1 MTILCFRIVLLSLAV
16 SAAWSQQPPVR
27 SPEVTPGGMVTFR
40 LNAPKA
46 TDVTVSGEFMKGTKA
61 LQKDENGVWS
71 VTVGPIAPEIYYYN
85 YTIDGVRTIDPH
97 NPDVKTGSTP
107 STISSILEVKGSSA
121 AIYDGQSVPHG
132 EIRTNWYESKSLKTL
147 RRLTVY
153 TPPGYDADTQV
164 RYPVLYLFHGAN
176 ADETAWTR
184 LGHVNLILDN
194 LLASRRAKPF
204 VVVMPFGYG
213 VPPGTQ
219 GNDVAFSRDL
229 TEDVIPFV
237 QSRYRVSTDRAQRAI
252 FGLSMGG
259 GQSLS
264 IGLSHLDLFSYIG
277 GFSSGLR
284 PADFAKTFAS
294 VVSNP
299 QAINEQLKLLW
310 IGCGNDDGAMANN
323 RAFSEFLKEHKIK
336 HTFRESEGAH
346 TWMVWRRYLHEVAPM
361 LFQEAQTADL
371 EHLPGNGLTQHPFLY
386 CGEWQNRSTSQ
397 QVMQIVRGGK
407 VVWSYTNPLKG
418 ELGDCSLLA
427 NGNILFSRQFGA
439 SEITPDHKVVWNY
452 DGPPGTEIHTTW
464 PVDQDRVLIMQ
475 NGNPAKALV
484 IRKSSNQIEKELV
497 LPTRVPTG
505 THGQFR
511 HIRMTPAG
519 NFLVA
524 HLDLGK
530 VVEYSPDG
538 KELWSVAAP
547 SAWAAVRLKNGN
559 TLISGNQ
566 RGWVREVNPKG
577 ETVWEINK
585 DDLPG
590 MPLYT
595 VQEVSRLANGN
606 TLINNWAGSAPQSEW
621 PYTVQLIEI
630 TPDKKVVWALRDW
643 NTLGPASSTQLLD
656 EPGVKR

>member
-61 LQKDENGVWS
+61 FQKDENGVWS
-71 VTVGPIAPEIYYYN
+71 VTVGPIEPEIYYYN
-85 YTIDGVRTIDPH
+85 FTIDGVRTIDPH

-107 STISSILEVKGSSA
+107 STISSVLEVKGSSP

-153 TPPGYDADTQV
+153 TPPGYDADTQT

-299 QAINEQLKLLW
+299 
-310 IGCGNDDGAMANN
+310 

-371 EHLPGNGLTQHPFLY
+371 EHLPGNGLEQ
-386 CGEWQNRSTSQ
+386 
-397 QVMQIVRGGK
+397 
-407 VVWSYTNPLKG
+407 
-418 ELGDCSLLA
+418 
-427 NGNILFSRQFGA
+427 
-439 SEITPDHKVVWNY
+439 
-452 DGPPGTEIHTTW
+452 
-464 PVDQDRVLIMQ
+464 
-475 NGNPAKALV
+475 
-484 IRKSSNQIEKELV
+484 
-497 LPTRVPTG
+497 
-505 THGQFR
+505 
-511 HIRMTPAG
+511 
-519 NFLVA
+519 
-524 HLDLGK
+524 
-530 VVEYSPDG
+530 
-538 KELWSVAAP
+538 
-547 SAWAAVRLKNGN
+547 
-559 TLISGNQ
+559 
-566 RGWVREVNPKG
+566 
-577 ETVWEINK
+577 
-585 DDLPG
+585 
-590 MPLYT
+590 
-595 VQEVSRLANGN
+595 
-606 TLINNWAGSAPQSEW
+606 
-621 PYTVQLIEI
+621 
-630 TPDKKVVWALRDW
+630 
-643 NTLGPASSTQLLD
+643 
-656 EPGVKR
+656 